1 MATKLFV
8 GNLSFSTT
16 DQSLQDAFSQ
26 FGSVESA
33 KIITDRVTGRSRGF
47 GFVEMASP
55 DEAKSAIDKLNG
67 TPLDGRNLTVSE
79 ARPSEG
85 GGGGGGGRSGGGGFR
100 GNRSGGGGGGFGA
113 RGGGGGGRGG
123 GGGGGG
129 WDR

>member
-47 GFVEMASP
+47 GFVEMASS
-55 DEAKSAIDKLNG
+55 DEAKAAIEKLNG

-85 GGGGGGGRSGGGGFR
+85 GGGGGGRSGGGFRGRSGGGGGGGGFR
-100 GNRSGGGGGGFGA
+100 GNRSGGGGG
-113 RGGGGGGRGG
+113 
-123 GGGGGG
+123 